1 MPLLK
6 TEEDVFRSPSQQE
19 TNVQNRAAPTSRS
32 SVRFPPLLPTLNL
45 ITDGSR
51 MEDIVAIGGHT
62 HESIDQYYSNH
73 DINSNIP
80 PASQAPRRN

>member
-1 MPLLK
+1 LFKLYVPLLK

-19 TNVQNRAAPTSRS
+19 TNVQNRAAPTSL
-32 SVRFPPLLPTLNL
+32 LLPTLNL

-73 DINSNIP
+73 DINSNP